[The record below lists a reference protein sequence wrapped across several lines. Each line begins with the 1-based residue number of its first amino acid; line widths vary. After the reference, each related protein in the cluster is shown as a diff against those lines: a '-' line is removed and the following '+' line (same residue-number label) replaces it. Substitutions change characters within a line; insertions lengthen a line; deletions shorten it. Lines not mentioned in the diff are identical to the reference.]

1 MKMTRNRC
9 CSRRKATLLMKA
21 AVHTGCDLAGFVM
34 DVSATAE
41 TSIFSAVLLKNIEE
55 MKEFWY
61 LISNYVRNVIYVQ
74 GFQTWTRR
82 IAMSDYYMVAVIGAV
97 AVSGIIM
104 LIVFHRLEV
113 LSFRTVA
120 SITLASLITALIMPA
135 IYSGLAG
142 SEPDKAD
149 ATVIIMITV
158 AALIA
163 YVVIVL
169 ILSILISVIVPKIK
183 PRNRDRKTS
192 KTGAP
197 GSKSDDGARG
207 KTILE
212 QVGALY
218 FGDSADRSEETQA
231 EAAVGQV
238 EAAAGQVEGVAGQA
252 ETTADQAEAAAGQAE
267 TTADQAEAAAG
278 QTEAAAGQAKTA
290 EGTAASASDT
300 LEQPVSEADEPYAL
314 DSQLDAAM
322 TPDPDTAAVPDES
335 PASAVEADQAPET
348 RDFRD
353 AGTQKPAYAGDNYL
367 EQIYLDYVAH
377 DDENTGLP
385 EEAGEMTGAAAENI
399 EKSVDS
405 AENIDKMGIENK
417 VYDSEIMTLEECI
430 DEAFRLREA
439 GDLEGAILYFM
450 YALDKK
456 PHRELTFWIILDIC
470 VMYKSLGQ
478 QDLALE
484 ILNGYYEAYGD
495 TMDGRLRDEIVRNLT
510 DAGV

>member
-1 MKMTRNRC
+1 
-9 CSRRKATLLMKA
+9 
-21 AVHTGCDLAGFVM
+21 M

-158 AALIA
+158 AAFIA

-218 FGDSADRSEETQA
+218 FGDSADRSEET
-231 EAAVGQV
+231 
-238 EAAAGQVEGVAGQA
+238 
-252 ETTADQAEAAAGQAE
+252 QAEAAAGQAE

-417 VYDSEIMTLEECI
+417 VYNSEIMTLEECI

>member
-1 MKMTRNRC
+1 
-9 CSRRKATLLMKA
+9 
-21 AVHTGCDLAGFVM
+21 M

-238 EAAAGQVEGVAGQA
+238 EAAAGQVEAV
-252 ETTADQAEAAAGQAE
+252 AGQAE

>member
-1 MKMTRNRC
+1 
-9 CSRRKATLLMKA
+9 
-21 AVHTGCDLAGFVM
+21 M

-238 EAAAGQVEGVAGQA
+238 EAAAGQVEAVAGQA

-314 DSQLDAAM
+314 DSQLDAAI

>member
-1 MKMTRNRC
+1 
-9 CSRRKATLLMKA
+9 MKA

-104 LIVFHRLEV
+104 MIVFHRLEV

-158 AALIA
+158 AAFIA

-238 EAAAGQVEGVAGQA
+238 EAAAGQ
-252 ETTADQAEAAAGQAE
+252 AEAVAGQAE

-417 VYDSEIMTLEECI
+417 VYNSEIMTLEECI

>member
-1 MKMTRNRC
+1 
-9 CSRRKATLLMKA
+9 
-21 AVHTGCDLAGFVM
+21 M

-41 TSIFSAVLLKNIEE
+41 TSIFSAVLLKNIKE

-238 EAAAGQVEGVAGQA
+238 EAAAGQAEAVAGQA

-417 VYDSEIMTLEECI
+417 VYNSEIMTLEECI

>member
-1 MKMTRNRC
+1 
-9 CSRRKATLLMKA
+9 
-21 AVHTGCDLAGFVM
+21 M

>member
-1 MKMTRNRC
+1 
-9 CSRRKATLLMKA
+9 
-21 AVHTGCDLAGFVM
+21 M

-158 AALIA
+158 AAFIA

-238 EAAAGQVEGVAGQA
+238 EAAAGQVEAVAGQA

>member
-1 MKMTRNRC
+1 
-9 CSRRKATLLMKA
+9 
-21 AVHTGCDLAGFVM
+21 M

-238 EAAAGQVEGVAGQA
+238 EAAAGQAEAAVGQAEAAAGQVEAAAGQVEAVAGQA
-252 ETTADQAEAAAGQAE
+252 ETTADQA
-267 TTADQAEAAAG
+267 
-278 QTEAAAGQAKTA
+278 EAAAGQAKTA

>member
-1 MKMTRNRC
+1 
-9 CSRRKATLLMKA
+9 MKA

-158 AALIA
+158 AAFIA

-238 EAAAGQVEGVAGQA
+238 EAAAGQVEAVAGQA
-252 ETTADQAEAAAGQAE
+252 ETTADQAEAAAGQAEAVAGQAE

>member
-1 MKMTRNRC
+1 
-9 CSRRKATLLMKA
+9 
-21 AVHTGCDLAGFVM
+21 M

-158 AALIA
+158 AAFIA

-238 EAAAGQVEGVAGQA
+238 EAAAGQVEAVAGQA

-267 TTADQAEAAAG
+267 TTADQAEAAAGQTEAAAG

-417 VYDSEIMTLEECI
+417 VYNSEIMTLEECI

>member
-1 MKMTRNRC
+1 
-9 CSRRKATLLMKA
+9 
-21 AVHTGCDLAGFVM
+21 
-34 DVSATAE
+34 
-41 TSIFSAVLLKNIEE
+41 
-55 MKEFWY
+55 
-61 LISNYVRNVIYVQ
+61 
-74 GFQTWTRR
+74 
-82 IAMSDYYMVAVIGAV
+82 
-97 AVSGIIM
+97 
-104 LIVFHRLEV
+104 
-113 LSFRTVA
+113 
-120 SITLASLITALIMPA
+120 
-135 IYSGLAG
+135 
-142 SEPDKAD
+142 
-149 ATVIIMITV
+149 
-158 AALIA
+158 
-163 YVVIVL
+163 
-169 ILSILISVIVPKIK
+169 
-183 PRNRDRKTS
+183 
-192 KTGAP
+192 
-197 GSKSDDGARG
+197 
-207 KTILE
+207 
-212 QVGALY
+212 
-218 FGDSADRSEETQA
+218 
-231 EAAVGQV
+231 
-238 EAAAGQVEGVAGQA
+238 
-252 ETTADQAEAAAGQAE
+252 
-267 TTADQAEAAAG
+267 
-278 QTEAAAGQAKTA
+278 
-290 EGTAASASDT
+290 
-300 LEQPVSEADEPYAL
+300 
-314 DSQLDAAM
+314 LDAAM

>member
-1 MKMTRNRC
+1 
-9 CSRRKATLLMKA
+9 MKA

-158 AALIA
+158 AAFIA

-238 EAAAGQVEGVAGQA
+238 EAAAGQVEAVAGQA

>member
-1 MKMTRNRC
+1 
-9 CSRRKATLLMKA
+9 MKA

-238 EAAAGQVEGVAGQA
+238 EAAAGQVEAV
-252 ETTADQAEAAAGQAE
+252 AGQAE

>member
-1 MKMTRNRC
+1 
-9 CSRRKATLLMKA
+9 
-21 AVHTGCDLAGFVM
+21 M

-238 EAAAGQVEGVAGQA
+238 EAAAGQAEAAAGQAETTAGQVEAAAGQVEAVAGQA

>member
-1 MKMTRNRC
+1 
-9 CSRRKATLLMKA
+9 
-21 AVHTGCDLAGFVM
+21 M

-104 LIVFHRLEV
+104 MIVFHRLEV

-149 ATVIIMITV
+149 ATVIIMTTV
-158 AALIA
+158 AAFIA

-238 EAAAGQVEGVAGQA
+238 EAAAGQAEAAAGQA
-252 ETTADQAEAAAGQAE
+252 EAAAGQVEAAAGQVEAVAGQAE

-417 VYDSEIMTLEECI
+417 VYNSEIMTLEECI

>member
-1 MKMTRNRC
+1 
-9 CSRRKATLLMKA
+9 
-21 AVHTGCDLAGFVM
+21 M

-104 LIVFHRLEV
+104 MIVFHRLEV

-158 AALIA
+158 AAFIA

-238 EAAAGQVEGVAGQA
+238 EAAAGQ
-252 ETTADQAEAAAGQAE
+252 AEAVAGQAE

-417 VYDSEIMTLEECI
+417 VYNSEIMTLEECI